1 MKLLLVKLG
10 SVLKYSSLLLF
21 FMFEMLELYEFNN
34 LFFISMF
41 DKLFIS
47 FLLILLLLLM
57 LVLKLLVLKLLVLKL
72 LLLLVLK
79 LLLVFFVALIENG
92 FKLIGLI
99 KEEEKKFFWLFE
111 FILI

>member
-1 MKLLLVKLG
+1 
-10 SVLKYSSLLLF
+10 
-21 FMFEMLELYEFNN
+21 
-34 LFFISMF
+34 MF

-47 FLLILLLLLM
+47 FLLRLLLLLM
-57 LVLKLLVLKLLVLKL
+57 LVLKLLVLKL

-79 LLLVFFVALIENG
+79 LLLLLLVFFVALIENG

-99 KEEEKKFFWLFE
+99 NEEEKKFFLLFGL